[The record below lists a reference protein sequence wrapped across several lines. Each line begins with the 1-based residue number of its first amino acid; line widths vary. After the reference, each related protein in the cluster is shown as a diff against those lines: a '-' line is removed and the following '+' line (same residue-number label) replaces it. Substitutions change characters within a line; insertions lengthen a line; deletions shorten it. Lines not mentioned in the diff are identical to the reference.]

1 MKQLVVWVFGAV
13 AGTLL
18 GSCVIGVAS
27 VELGGRDAVTIGR
40 DLGIFVIALMTW
52 ISAVIGFA
60 IWFGLAAGTGAATNA
75 MVRGLRWVGKK
86 AGDADE
92 ATARGLER
100 YVVRPFAIGV
110 GYATTG
116 ATARALAAAK
126 VGHLRAAAIGVARDA
141 FGQTSSVIA
150 SLRPRG
156 KVVIRTG
163 VSAPHDLP

>member
-18 GSCVIGVAS
+18 GSCVIGVAA

-100 YVVRPFAIGV
+100 FVVRPFAVGV

-116 ATARALAAAK
+116 ATARAIAAAK
-126 VGHLRAAAIGVARDA
+126 IDRARHSALGVARDA
-141 FGQTSSVIA
+141 FAQTRSAVA

-156 KVVIRTG
+156 KVIIKTG
-163 VSAPHDLP
+163 VSAPPDLP

>member
-18 GSCVIGVAS
+18 GSCVIGVAA
-27 VELGGRDAVTIGR
+27 VELGGRDAITIGR

-100 YVVRPFAIGV
+100 FVVRPFAVGV

-116 ATARALAAAK
+116 ATARAMLVEAAARS
-126 VGHLRAAAIGVARDA
+126 GSLITARLALDQGRPQALARALERHA
-141 FGQTSSVIA
+141 Q
-150 SLRPRG
+150 
-156 KVVIRTG
+156 G
-163 VSAPHDLP
+163 VSQIGRAHV

>member
-1 MKQLVVWVFGAV
+1 MKQLVIWVFGAV

-75 MVRGLRWVGKK
+75 LVRGLRRVGKK

-100 YVVRPFAIGV
+100 FVVRPFAVGA
-110 GYATTG
+110 GYATT
-116 ATARALAAAK
+116 AASARRIASVQLDHAR
-126 VGHLRAAAIGVARDA
+126 RAAANAVRDA
-141 FGQTSSVIA
+141 MVQSRTALSA
-150 SLRPRG
+150 LRPRG
-156 KVVIRTG
+156 KVVVKTG
-163 VSAPHDLP
+163 VPAPTDVT